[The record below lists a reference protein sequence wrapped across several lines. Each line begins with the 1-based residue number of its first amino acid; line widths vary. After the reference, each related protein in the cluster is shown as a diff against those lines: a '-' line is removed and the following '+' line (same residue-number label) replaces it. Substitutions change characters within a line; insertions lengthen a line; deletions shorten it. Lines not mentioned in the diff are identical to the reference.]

1 MSRLH
6 HTGITPADAPGYAWR
21 PLFFASITD
30 TRLQYTR
37 TRMGYHDGRVFPV
50 NTISSGRSAS
60 NRGTWFVSGCKGP
73 RHTVPAS
80 IRTTSPVMEL
90 ADGDSRKAML
100 SATDACFVGRPR
112 LVRW

>member
-50 NTISSGRSAS
+50 NTIRVPRRSG
-60 NRGTWFVSGCKGP
+60 
-73 RHTVPAS
+73 
-80 IRTTSPVMEL
+80 SPGQHDFFGAISEQ
-90 ADGDSRKAML
+90 SRY
-100 SATDACFVGRPR
+100 
-112 LVRW
+112 LVRVRV